1 MKLASLLATAT
12 LLLTPVLHAQ
22 EPKEVVE
29 VNLSYTLKF
38 QLQQPPFVQ
47 GDNTVNTARVF
58 TIKTADI
65 IRLIGQK
72 EAKVFSKKARLFYTY
87 TTFDIAAPEVKY
99 LIRDDATDHDVT
111 PYIGPFSTFFTGQ
124 VYQITKGKLNVT
136 TGLGKASQLSTI
148 THDIALAGGLN
159 SLTQGFELV
168 GPGTVS
174 YKVVNSTK
182 LTTTTPLIVPV
193 ASFVVSGRAIEVD
206 GNSGFVSGTVKLT
219 GPKLL
224 K

>member
-1 MKLASLLATAT
+1 MKLASLLATAA
-12 LLLTPVLHAQ
+12 LLLAPVLHAQ

-38 QLQQPPFVQ
+38 HLQLPPFVQ
-47 GDNTVNTARVF
+47 GENTINTARVF
-58 TIKTADI
+58 TLKTADI

-87 TTFDIAAPEVKY
+87 TTYDIAAPEVKY
-99 LIRDDATDHDVT
+99 LIRDDGTDHDVT
-111 PYIGPFSTFFTGQ
+111 PYIGPFGTFFSGQ
-124 VYQITKGKLNVT
+124 PYQITQGKLNAT
-136 TGLGKASQLSTI
+136 TGLGKTSQLSTVS
-148 THDIALAGGLN
+148 HDIALTGGLDN
-159 SLTQGFELV
+159 LTQGFELV
-168 GPGTVS
+168 GPGTVT

-182 LTTTTPLIVPV
+182 LTTTTPLIVPA
-193 ASFVVSGRAIEVD
+193 ASFVVSGRGIEVD
-206 GNSGFVSGTVKLT
+206 GNSGHITGTVKLT